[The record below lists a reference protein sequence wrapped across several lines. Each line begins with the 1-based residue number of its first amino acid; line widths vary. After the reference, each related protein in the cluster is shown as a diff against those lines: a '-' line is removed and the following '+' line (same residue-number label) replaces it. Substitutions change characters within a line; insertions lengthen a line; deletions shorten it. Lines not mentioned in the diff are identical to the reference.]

1 VSTAAAYCGSVMTT
15 IRKTCSSEESKNAL
29 AAETCGLISSD
40 CKRATFKTVTAVMFR
55 LQSSGSSDVTGIAK
69 SYRMALLTF

>member
-1 VSTAAAYCGSVMTT
+1 MSIAAAYCGSVMMTT
-15 IRKTCSSEESKNAL
+15 GKTCSSEESKNAL

-40 CKRATFKTVTAVMFR
+40 CTRATFKAFTAVMFR

-69 SYRMALLTF
+69 S